1 MAELTSVEGN
11 FIVGK
16 NTIIDAFIGGQ
27 NVVAIYLGKT
37 LVWTKDMPLLGV
49 VLFDEINRQFITE
62 DKTRNI
68 FIDKSLDL
76 NS

>member
-1 MAELTSVEGN
+1 MAELTSLEGN

-37 LVWTKDMPLLGV
+37 LVWTKEISLLEV
-49 VLFDEINRQFITE
+49 ALFDEIDRTFITE
-62 DKTRNI
+62 DETSNI
-68 FIDKSLDL
+68 FIDENLDL